1 MISLLILIVSGG
13 IFAYFATQNTQ
24 SVSINLFH
32 YVIPSIPLYVVVLGA
47 LLIGIIISM
56 IMSFFGFISTTL
68 KIFGKNSTIKQ
79 STKEIDNLK
88 KRIHDLELE
97 NENLKGKSSV

>member
-13 IFAYFATQNTQ
+13 IFAYFAAQNTQ
-24 SVSINLFH
+24 LVSVNLFR
-32 YVIPSIPLYVVVLGA
+32 YTIPSIPLYVVVLGA

-56 IMSFFGFISTTL
+56 VMSFFGFISTTL
-68 KIFGKNSTIKQ
+68 KLFGKDNTIKQ
-79 STKEIDNLK
+79 SSKEIDNLK

-97 NENLKGKSSV
+97 NENLKGKTSV